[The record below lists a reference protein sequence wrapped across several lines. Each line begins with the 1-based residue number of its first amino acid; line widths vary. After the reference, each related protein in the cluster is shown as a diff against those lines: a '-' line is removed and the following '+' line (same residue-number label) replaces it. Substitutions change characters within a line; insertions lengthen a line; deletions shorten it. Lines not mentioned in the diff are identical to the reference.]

1 MLQRTK
7 SMAIRLWKDEGGA
20 SLLEYSLLI
29 GIIVAVSVAA
39 ITAVGVWV
47 TGRWTALASALGI
60 ALP

>member
-7 SMAIRLWKDEGGA
+7 TTAIRLWKDEGGA

-29 GIIVAVSVAA
+29 GIIVAVTVGV

-47 TGRWTALASALGI
+47 TGQWTTLKTALGI
-60 ALP
+60 P